1 MQTSLYC
8 FIALISNLIWL
19 WPTLAFTPYS
29 SQRQCRF
36 MPTKGWGVRNDI
48 RVQRREE
55 ETSLSAVP
63 LDVIT
68 TMYNQA
74 LMTNPLETKLATG
87 GILALAGDCIA
98 QSREEGDYDVK
109 RAGAFVSFDMMYRAL
124 QCALFPE
131 IIRVC
136 DGHYLGSVLS
146 GIDTSV
152 LATMEQTMGTSSQS
166 ILRHESL
173 H

>member
-1 MQTSLYC
+1 
-8 FIALISNLIWL
+8 
-19 WPTLAFTPYS
+19 
-29 SQRQCRF
+29 

-166 ILRHESL
+166 ILRHES
-173 H
+173 